1 MAQEMPQIL
10 SQHSTGE
17 LAALAIAG
25 IFVLMLLLS
34 AYRRR
39 EAIGRKLRHLFLMVA
54 AFVLAILVASQF
66 TQDRPKI
73 ILIALLA
80 ELVVG
85 VRMRPPDRSR
95 YISRTERRKV
105 IARFE
110 RSGKRYDPKRHHIDH
125 VIPHSRGGSNRADN
139 LRVLES
145 EKNLAK
151 SARAPWWDV
160 FSR

>member
-10 SQHSTGE
+10 SQHSPGE

-25 IFVLMLLLS
+25 VFVLMLFRS
-34 AYRRR
+34 AYQRR
-39 EAIGRKLRHLFLMVA
+39 EAIGRKLRHMFIMIA
-54 AFVLAILVASQF
+54 TAILTILIAARF
-66 TQDRPKI
+66 TQDGPKI
-73 ILIALLA
+73 VLIALLA

-85 VRMRPPDRSR
+85 IQMRPPERSR
-95 YISRTERRKV
+95 YIPRMERRKV